1 MTITSGVINGQ
12 EYMLTINQQ
21 YIIYG
26 TNASISVE
34 QSTKDITCRETNNWT
49 KSILKDREWGMEFEG
64 KLAYYYPGG
73 HLNPPPPGTNYANG
87 LQAIS
92 LRQIL
97 HLAFIAGQEV
107 QLMLY
112 PQNCSQSGNPY
123 PWNPFYV
130 GWGYLVSA
138 SVDTPN
144 EDSSTVNLSFA
155 GRNELKFVGIGLP

>member
-49 KSILKDREWGMEFEG
+49 KSILKDRKWGMEFEG
-64 KLAYYYPGG
+64 KLAYYYPAG
-73 HLNPPPPGTNYANG
+73 HLNPPAGASNYPNG
-87 LQAIS
+87 LQAVS

-97 HLAFIAGQEV
+97 HTAFIAGQEV
-107 QLMLY
+107 LLMLY
-112 PQNCSQSGNPY
+112 PQNCPQSGSTPFWDPY
-123 PWNPFYV
+123 YF

-155 GRNELKFVGIGLP
+155 GRNELKFVGMGLP

>member
-1 MTITSGVINGQ
+1 MTITRGVINGQ

-49 KSILKDREWGMEFEG
+49 KSILKDRQWGMEFEG

-73 HLNPPPPGTNYANG
+73 HLNPPAGSSNYPNG

-97 HLAFIAGQEV
+97 HEAFIAGQEV
-107 QLMLY
+107 LLMLY
-112 PQNCSQSGNPY
+112 PQNCPQSGNTPF
-123 PWNPFYV
+123 WDPFYF